1 VHGGLLSDGKMQ
13 MSRHDLRH
21 VTKATMIDLHQG
33 FSGRELDEVPP
44 TLTSLAV
51 VQLDAATALARG
63 ELRRAARG
71 QLAAARLLGQAL
83 VRGVRERFR
92 R

>member
-1 VHGGLLSDGKMQ
+1 MRL
-13 MSRHDLRH
+13 
-21 VTKATMIDLHQG
+21 MIDLHQG
-33 FSGRELDEVPP
+33 FSGRELDEVPS
-44 TLTSLAV
+44 TLASMAV

-83 VRGVRERFR
+83 VRSVRERFKR
-92 R
+92 

>member
-1 VHGGLLSDGKMQ
+1 
-13 MSRHDLRH
+13 
-21 VTKATMIDLHQG
+21 MIDLHQG
-33 FSGRELDEVPP
+33 FSGRELEEVTPS
-44 TLTSLAV
+44 LGSLAV

-83 VRGVRERFR
+83 VKAVRERLAR
-92 R
+92 

>member
-1 VHGGLLSDGKMQ
+1 
-13 MSRHDLRH
+13 
-21 VTKATMIDLHQG
+21 MIDLHQG
-33 FSGRELDEVPP
+33 FSGRELEEVTPSLG
-44 TLTSLAV
+44 TLAV

-83 VRGVRERFR
+83 VKAVRERLAR
-92 R
+92 

>member
-1 VHGGLLSDGKMQ
+1 
-13 MSRHDLRH
+13 
-21 VTKATMIDLHQG
+21 MIDLHQG
-33 FSGRELDEVPP
+33 FSGRELEDVPP
-44 TLTSLAV
+44 TLASVAV

-71 QLAAARLLGQAL
+71 QLAAVRLLGQAL
-83 VRGVRERFR
+83 LRSVRERLAGGR